1 MGLQRPA
8 KDQLRRHR
16 LAPVVATVLLLSLSA
31 AIAACADEPRVA
43 LTGSDDTPRAV
54 LKVEVANTP
63 SSRELGLMYR
73 RHLNEDAGMI
83 FVFPAAER
91 QSFWMKNTILP
102 LDMIFAD
109 AHGKILGIVEN
120 AEPFS
125 ERPLGVD
132 GDSLFVLEVNG
143 GFSWRHHVRAG
154 DQMKFLG
161 FVPSARE

>member
-1 MGLQRPA
+1 MKISTTALGSS
-8 KDQLRRHR
+8 HR
-16 LAPVVATVLLLSLSA
+16 ITALLLVTILST

-43 LTGSDDTPRAV
+43 LNAPDGSSRAIV
-54 LKVEVANTP
+54 KVEVVNTP
-63 SSRELGLMYR
+63 STRELGLMYR
-73 RHLNEDAGMI
+73 KHLDEDAGMI
-83 FVFPAAER
+83 FVFPTAEH
-91 QSFWMKNTILP
+91 QSFWMKNTVIS

-109 AHGKILGIVEN
+109 EHGKILGIVEK

-132 GDSLFVLEVNG
+132 GDSLYVLEVNG
-143 GFSWRHHVRAG
+143 GFSQRHHLKAG